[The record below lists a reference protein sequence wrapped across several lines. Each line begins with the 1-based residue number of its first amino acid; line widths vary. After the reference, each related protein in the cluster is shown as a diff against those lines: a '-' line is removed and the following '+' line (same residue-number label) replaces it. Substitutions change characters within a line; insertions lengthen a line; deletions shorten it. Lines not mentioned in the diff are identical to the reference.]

1 MTHERKRLGKA
12 GEEEAAK
19 FLREKGYRILF
30 RNYRVR
36 LGEID
41 IICEKDATV
50 IFVEV
55 RSKSSLS
62 YGTGAES
69 VNWQKQTKVRQVAQ
83 SFLAQKQ
90 WYDRLVRFDV
100 IDVHFTPEP
109 QINHIENA
117 F

>member
-19 FLREKGYRILF
+19 YLRNKGYRILF
-30 RNYRVR
+30 QNYRVR
-36 LGEID
+36 MGEID
-41 IICEKDATV
+41 IICEKDTSV
-50 IFVEV
+50 VFVEV
-55 RSKSSLS
+55 RSKSSRS

-69 VNWQKQTKVRQVAQ
+69 VNWQKQKKVRQVAQ
-83 SFLAQKQ
+83 VFLAQKQ
-90 WYDRLVRFDV
+90 WYDRSIRFDV
-100 IDVHFTPEP
+100 IDVYFTNEP

>member
-1 MTHERKRLGKA
+1 MTHERQRLGKA

-19 FLREKGYRILF
+19 YLRQQEYRILF

-36 LGEID
+36 LGEVD
-41 IICEKDATV
+41 IICEKDNTI

-62 YGTGAES
+62 FGTGAES
-69 VNWQKQTKVRQVAQ
+69 VTWQKQNKVRQVAQ
-83 SFLAQKQ
+83 AFLAQKQ
-90 WYDRLVRFDV
+90 WYDRPIRFDV
-100 IDVHFTPEP
+100 IDVYFTPEP